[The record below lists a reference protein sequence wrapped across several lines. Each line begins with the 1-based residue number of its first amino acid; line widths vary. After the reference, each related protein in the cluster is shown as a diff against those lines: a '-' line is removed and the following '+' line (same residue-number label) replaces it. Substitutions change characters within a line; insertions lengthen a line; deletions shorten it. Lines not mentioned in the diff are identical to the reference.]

1 MSESTYETVRLER
14 EGAVAVVTLDRPNHL
29 NSLTQQLTEELLD
42 VVTVVTADDDVR
54 CVVLRGAGSGF
65 GAGADLGQFEGDGRD
80 ESAIRQLAST
90 LHESLRLLCH
100 AEKPVVAGVDG
111 TAAGA
116 GFSMA
121 LCGDVVLVS
130 DDARLQYA
138 YPQVGLTG
146 DGGSTFFLPRLVG
159 LRRAKEIALMDEPI
173 EPAEAVDLGL
183 ATEVVPS
190 ASFDDRVRE
199 VAEEFASGPTK
210 AFGEMKRLLT
220 ESFDRTLE
228 DQLAAETNAI
238 ARATRTEDYSR
249 GHAAFERDDDP
260 EFVGR

>member
-1 MSESTYETVRLER
+1 MSESTYETVRLEG
-14 EGAVAVVTLDRPNHL
+14 EGAVGVVTLDRPNHL

-42 VVTVVTADDDVR
+42 AVTVVTEDDDVR

-65 GAGADLGQFEGDGRD
+65 GAGADLSQFEGDGRD

-90 LHESLRLLCH
+90 LHESLHSLCH
-100 AEKPVVAGVDG
+100 ADKPVVSGIDG

-121 LCGDVVLVS
+121 LCADVVLVS

-190 ASFDDRVRE
+190 ASFDDRLDE
-199 VAEEFASGPTK
+199 VARELASGPTE

-228 DQLAAETNAI
+228 GQLAAETNAI

-249 GHAAFERDDDP
+249 GHAAFECDDDP

>member
-1 MSESTYETVRLER
+1 MSESTYDTVRLER
-14 EGAVAVVTLDRPNHL
+14 EGAVAVVALDRPNHL

-42 VVTVVTADDDVR
+42 AVTVVTEDDDVR

-90 LHESLRLLCH
+90 LHESLLALCH

-116 GFSMA
+116 GLSMA
-121 LCGDVVLVS
+121 LCADVVLVS
-130 DDARLQYA
+130 DDARLRYA

-190 ASFDDRVRE
+190 ASFDDRLDE
-199 VAEEFASGPTK
+199 VAGELASGPTT

-220 ESFDRTLE
+220 ESLDRTLE